1 MILADLERCGFVVW
15 SQQVRES
22 KPTLFFC
29 LQAFLLLVVLFAGT
43 FPYTYPDLTTYGYYL
58 SYFYM
63 GPIHLAGESWL
74 AFDWLPTPFLWMAFA
89 AFLLIGS
96 VLTVTEFQT
105 ALSHRW
111 LQFLGRISFGIYL
124 LHYVVMQLTDILI
137 MPYLGPAINAP
148 GHHDRTGA
156 AIFCFVFIIVPVT
169 LFVSHLFTL
178 WVEET
183 SILMARDFTL
193 WWSRHFPV
201 WCRSLRKGGT
211 DGAIQPGPPPTDEDA
226 MILQHPQL
234 ADAQESVQDK
244 GAPATIELI
253 HVGQP
258 PASNNDDTPHD
269 TSNNYQPI
277 VLPGEASLITGDDNK
292 AGKWSWT
299 SKRMILMYVLAFWF
313 IPCCVPPPSGSGNCT
328 IHDDFYVFELTD

>member
-1 MILADLERCGFVVW
+1 MMLADLERYGFVVW
-15 SQQVRES
+15 SQSVRES
-22 KPTLFFC
+22 KPTLFIC
-29 LQAFLLLVVLFAGT
+29 VQAVLLVVALFTGT
-43 FPYTYPDLTTYGYYL
+43 FPYTYPDLTTNGYYV
-58 SYFYM
+58 SYYYT
-63 GPIHLAGESWL
+63 GPGLKVGMSWL
-74 AFDWLPTPFLWMAFA
+74 PLAWLPSPFLWMAFA

-105 ALSHRW
+105 VLSHRW

-137 MPYLGPAINAP
+137 MPYLGPAMNAP

-169 LFVSHLFTL
+169 LFVSHLFAL
-178 WVEET
+178 WVEEAT
-183 SILMARDFTL
+183 ILMSKDFTL

-211 DGAIQPGPPPTDEDA
+211 DGAIQPGPPPTDEEA
-226 MILQHPQL
+226 MIFQHPQL
-234 ADAQESVQDK
+234 ADTQESVQDK
-244 GAPATIELI
+244 GAPATIELV
-253 HVGQP
+253 HVEQP
-258 PASNNDDTPHD
+258 PASNNDDRPHD

-277 VLPGEASLITGDDNK
+277 VLPGEAPLFTDDDHK

-299 SKRMILMYVLAFWF
+299 SKRMILMYILAFWF
-313 IPCCVPPPSGSGNCT
+313 IPCCVPAPSGFGNCT
-328 IHDDFYVFELTD
+328 IHDDYYLFEF